1 MSDGRAATDTLAI
14 ASNQTMATV
23 TIEPVNAQVT
33 IPENETLLSGLLAQK
48 LTIQQECGRRGMCA
62 TCHVQVLSGGDNLT
76 PVAGREKRTLSML
89 PNCDKNSRL
98 SCQARVLGSGD
109 ITVEVPDGMYLSVE
123 DDIETLVGRRAQE
136 DILHPLSGKI
146 MVEEYKLITRTVAQ
160 ELQSVQLEIGRLLAE
175 TDSVG

>member
-1 MSDGRAATDTLAI
+1 MSDGLAATDIASI

-48 LTIQQECGRRGMCA
+48 LNIQQECGRRGMCA
-62 TCHVQVLSGGDNLT
+62 TCHVQVLDGGDNLT
-76 PVAGREKRTLSML
+76 PIAGREKRTLSML

-136 DILHPLSGKI
+136 DILHPLSGKL

-160 ELQSVQLEIGRLLAE
+160 ELQSAQLEIGRLLAE